1 MMNEKIAYVVMCGCT
16 GSLEPIAYIDDHRP
30 GEHPQ
35 SALRGLITVAAP
47 SSQKLASGL
56 PSALAIPIDE
66 VNAKRKTANVTE
78 TYWADGHVE
87 WTLRC
92 LRSCGMQVQMNRDT
106 IRATAD
112 LLAESLSKWPVVYAP
127 DRDELGR
134 HMIPLRVLC
143 TMVPQQNR

>member
-1 MMNEKIAYVVMCGCT
+1 MIGDKHRYVVMCGCT

-35 SALRGLITVAAP
+35 STLRGQITVTSP

-56 PSALAIPIDE
+56 PSTLAIPEDE
-66 VNAKRKTANVTE
+66 ANAKRKAANVTE
-78 TYWADGHVE
+78 IFWGDGHVE

-92 LRSCGMQVQMNRDT
+92 LECKKQAQMKRDT
-106 IRATAD
+106 IRAIAD
-112 LLAESLSKWPVVYAP
+112 QLAESLDDWPVVQIP
-127 DRDELGR
+127 DSDEPER

-143 TMVPQQNR
+143 TMV